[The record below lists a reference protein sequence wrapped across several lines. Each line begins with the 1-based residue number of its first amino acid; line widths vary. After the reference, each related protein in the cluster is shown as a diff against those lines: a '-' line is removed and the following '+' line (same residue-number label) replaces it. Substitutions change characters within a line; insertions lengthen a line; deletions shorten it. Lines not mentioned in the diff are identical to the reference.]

1 MQQLSTTGRW
11 LAIATVSLLAAGST
25 ACSTDLLTVQ
35 QPPSLVTPERLQN
48 ATGAA
53 AIANAAR
60 RYIGYTFMYW
70 DPSFY
75 DGIFSDELMASYS
88 YAVQT
93 DRRALGNDVSYHFA
107 WAYAAPGSRVNA
119 WVAIEFIDKYVPAMA
134 GMKAEMYA
142 YRAMM
147 ENFFA
152 EDMCEG
158 LAFNELIDGQRVY
171 GDPLT
176 WEGYF
181 DYALK
186 DADSAVKYIDPDS
199 IFSKNLTHM
208 VRAYILVNQAKY
220 AEAAAEAALVPTNFI
235 FSVNGDDGENNYYQW
250 NWDAY
255 YMLYDRYYDSETSGA
270 LMVMANNE
278 SGEGLD
284 FITSNDPR
292 IQPYPGIEKGYGK
305 GQLDQ
310 QGYIPKPWYD
320 SGRAASKI
328 VYRGVEARMIEAE
341 ALLAADH
348 NDASGAFLKKL
359 NDTRAD
365 VANHEISGLA
375 PLTDPGSYDGRV
387 NLLYREYAFWGYLQ
401 SKRLGA
407 LRRLVHHYGRNPDAV
422 FPSGVYNN
430 PFTGETGL
438 YEQAIS
444 MSTYTYYD
452 NINPKVHGCTS
463 QIR

>member
-11 LAIATVSLLAAGST
+11 LATATVSLLAAGST

-48 ATGAA
+48 ATGAT

-60 RYIGYTFMYW
+60 RYVGYTFMYW

-107 WAYAAPGSRVNA
+107 WAYAAPGSRINA
-119 WVAIEFIDKYVPAMA
+119 WVAIEFIEKYVPALE

-147 ENFFA
+147 ENFFG
-152 EDMCEG
+152 EDMCDG
-158 LAFNELIDGQRVY
+158 LAFNELIDGQRIY

-186 DADSAVKYIDPDS
+186 DADSAVKYLHPDS
-199 IFSKNLTHM
+199 VFARNLTHIT
-208 VRAYILVNQAKY
+208 RGYILLNQGKF
-220 AEAAAEAALVPTNFI
+220 AEAAAEVASVPTNFL
-235 FSVNGDDGENNYYQW
+235 FSVNGIDSEDDYYQW

-255 YMLYDRYYDSETSGA
+255 YMLYDRYYDAANSGA
-270 LMVMANNE
+270 LMVMADKE

-284 FITSNDPR
+284 FISSDDPR
-292 IQPYPGIEKGYGK
+292 IKPFPGINKGYGV
-305 GQLDQ
+305 GNLQT
-310 QGYIPKPWYD
+310 QGYIPKAWYD
-320 SGRAASKI
+320 TGRAVSKI
-328 VYRGVEARMIEAE
+328 IYRGVEARLIEAE
-341 ALLAADH
+341 ALLASDH

-359 NDTRAD
+359 NDLRAD
-365 VANHEISGLA
+365 VAGHGVAGLG
-375 PLTDPGSYDGRV
+375 PLPNPGSYDARV
-387 NLLYREYAFWGYLQ
+387 NLLYREYAFWTYLQ

-422 FPSGVYNN
+422 FPSGIYDN

-452 NINPKVHGCTS
+452 NINPKVHGCVS
-463 QIR
+463 QTR